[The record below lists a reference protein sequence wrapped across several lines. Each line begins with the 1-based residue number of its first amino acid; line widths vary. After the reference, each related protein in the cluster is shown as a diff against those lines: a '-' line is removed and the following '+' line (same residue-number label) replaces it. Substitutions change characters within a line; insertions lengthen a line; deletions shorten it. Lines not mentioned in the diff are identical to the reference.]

1 MVIIIITKHT
11 AQQTPMYI
19 RISMYI
25 GGIYKCLDMPI
36 AYMDVGLCGIL
47 NVSTKPIVVKW
58 GWRGGGIK
66 KQTPSLVVK
75 QTLAIS
81 IFHRRPEW
89 SLSLLTTP
97 EKSSGAADGSTVR
110 LQSGQNLTFQRLV

>member
-1 MVIIIITKHT
+1 
-11 AQQTPMYI
+11 
-19 RISMYI
+19 MYI
-25 GGIYKCLDMPI
+25 GGIYKYFDMPI
-36 AYMDVGLCGIL
+36 AYMDVGLYGIL

-58 GWRGGGIK
+58 GWVGGGIK

-89 SLSLLTTP
+89 SLSLLATHYPLPTPP